1 MDEIAMKNIFSS
13 QIIIT
18 VQELNFHNMKQPS
31 FDLVMPLKE
40 IREEKEPKGLFSKIF
55 GKSNSSF
62 SFCSKN
68 NTFVMDLTANFH
80 INASSAHQ

>member
-1 MDEIAMKNIFSS
+1 MNEIVMKNIFSS

-18 VQELNFHNMKQPS
+18 VQELNFHNIQPS
-31 FDLVMPLKE
+31 FDLVMSLKE
-40 IREEKEPKGLFSKIF
+40 IREEKEPKGLFPKIF

>member
-1 MDEIAMKNIFSS
+1 MNEIVMKNIFSS

-40 IREEKEPKGLFSKIF
+40 IREEKEPKGLSGKYLESQILHFLSVPKI
-55 GKSNSSF
+55 
-62 SFCSKN
+62 
-68 NTFVMDLTANFH
+68 THL
-80 INASSAHQ
+80 

>member
-1 MDEIAMKNIFSS
+1 MKNIISS
-13 QIIIT
+13 QIKIT
-18 VQELNFHNMKQPS
+18 VQELNFHNIQQS
-31 FDLVMPLKE
+31 FDLVMSLKE